1 MFLLTMKQHVYS
13 ILKRKESCWTQICEL
28 KRGGK
33 GGSRWLHREVKSSLV
48 VAPCC
53 CRVVGV
59 SSVKPG
65 MSELR
70 RIRLPLRSSSHA
82 YSFPLPRFPLW
93 VPDTFFPFTVSQP
106 FLLLQRMNVFN
117 TADRKAHV

>member
-1 MFLLTMKQHVYS
+1 MASQRSQIFISGCTVLL
-13 ILKRKESCWTQICEL
+13 
-28 KRGGK
+28 
-33 GGSRWLHREVKSSLV
+33 
-48 VAPCC
+48 PCC
-53 CRVVGV
+53 GRV

-117 TADRKAHV
+117 TAVISKWRPETSVMVPVYVINQCEIG